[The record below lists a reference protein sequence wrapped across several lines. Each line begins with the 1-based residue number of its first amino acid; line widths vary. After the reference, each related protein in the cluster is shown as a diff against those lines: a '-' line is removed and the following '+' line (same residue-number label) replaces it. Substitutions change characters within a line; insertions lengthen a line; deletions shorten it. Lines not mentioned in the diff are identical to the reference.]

1 MTGRSGDWRYF
12 GTREVRLARLWAGRG
27 GIAVH
32 ENLFRLRGHRCAHLL
47 AQEEEVLIK
56 AAGLVGC
63 RPHWIQRTRTVHFDL
78 VGEFLERALLHCGID
93 ASLPPARVYWSDPD
107 RFLED
112 TGLLD

>member
-1 MTGRSGDWRYF
+1 MTGRPWEWRYF
-12 GTREVRLARLWAGRG
+12 GTREVRLARVWAGRG

-47 AQEEEVLIK
+47 APEEEALIQ

-78 VGEFLERALLHCGID
+78 VGEFLERALLHCGVD
-93 ASLPPARVYWSDPD
+93 ASLPPARVYWTDPD
-107 RFLED
+107 RFLEE
-112 TGLLD
+112 TGLPD